1 MKGVFKVV
9 SEADYDKWF
18 AEKSKAGG
26 AGGSFE

>member
-1 MKGVFKVV
+1 MRGAFKVV
-9 SEADYDKWF
+9 SQADYDKWF